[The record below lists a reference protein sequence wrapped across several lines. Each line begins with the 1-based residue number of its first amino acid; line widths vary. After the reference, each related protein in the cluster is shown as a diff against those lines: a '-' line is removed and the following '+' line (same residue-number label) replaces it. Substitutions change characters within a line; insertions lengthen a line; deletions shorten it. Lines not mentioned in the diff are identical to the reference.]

1 MDPGFTFSGRQSVL
15 FIILNGIKLEP
26 VCFYRSG
33 LVSNSAVHLTDQYTA
48 LDLVLISMIVTG
60 GCDGC
65 ELSIFLIHGHDS
77 CTVAMVANSLS
88 YFCVIF
94 SSLT

>member
-48 LDLVLISMIVTG
+48 LDLVLISLIVTG

-65 ELSIFLIHGHDS
+65 ELSIFLIHDS
-77 CTVAMVANSLS
+77 CAVAMVAKLFLRDILQFDMITYS
-88 YFCVIF
+88 
-94 SSLT
+94 